1 MIDEYPVLSVA
12 ASFASGVTRMEGLEE
27 LRVKE
32 SDRLAAVEA
41 GLAANGVTTRS
52 GRDWLEVDGGG
63 AKGGGT
69 VVTHMDHRI
78 AMSFLVMGLA
88 SAQADEGGRQPL
100 HRHLLPGLHRA
111 DERHG
116 RQARPRHMIIAV
128 DGPAA
133 AGKGTIARALARHF
147 GFHFLD
153 TGALYRMV
161 GLAAIR
167 AGGEPITTQSAIAA
181 ALSLDP
187 SSFTD
192 AELRTEEVGAAASIV
207 AVIPEV
213 RAALLEFQRSFA
225 RKPPGA
231 VLDGRDIGTVVCPD
245 AHAKL
250 FITASP
256 EVRARRRQTELGA
269 ADYEAVLADIR
280 ARDERDSKRA
290 TAPLV
295 AAKDA
300 VMLDTSE
307 MDIAAAVKAAVERGR
322 GAAASLGAIDAAG
335 IAAGPRIV
343 HVDVAHDRIS
353 EQPFDEWHDGRTLHH
368 SPRRASCRPHHR
380 PAVTGAGCA

>member
-1 MIDEYPVLSVA
+1 
-12 ASFASGVTRMEGLEE
+12 
-27 LRVKE
+27 
-32 SDRLAAVEA
+32 
-41 GLAANGVTTRS
+41 
-52 GRDWLEVDGGG
+52 
-63 AKGGGT
+63 
-69 VVTHMDHRI
+69 
-78 AMSFLVMGLA
+78 
-88 SAQADEGGRQPL
+88 
-100 HRHLLPGLHRA
+100 
-111 DERHG
+111 
-116 RQARPRHMIIAV
+116 MIIAV

-133 AGKGTIARALARHF
+133 AGKGTIARALAKHF

-187 SSFTD
+187 ASFAD
-192 AELRTEEVGAAASIV
+192 SDLRTEKVGAAASIV

-225 RKPPGA
+225 RRPPGA

-250 FITASP
+250 FITASA
-256 EVRARRRQTELGA
+256 EVRARRRQAELGA
-269 ADYEAVLADIR
+269 EDYDAVLADIR

-300 VMLDTSE
+300 VTIDTSE
-307 MDIAAAVKAAVERGR
+307 MDIAAAVAAAIGAVE
-322 GAAASLGAIDAAG
+322 
-335 IAAGPRIV
+335 V
-343 HVDVAHDRIS
+343 
-353 EQPFDEWHDGRTLHH
+353 
-368 SPRRASCRPHHR
+368 RREP
-380 PAVTGAGCA
+380 